1 MADQATLSFPYYSA
15 ESHDGSENRVTVI
28 FSVTVEGSLGGATED
43 NVADAVRDHRVGLS
57 GVTGSSLVRRNISQT
72 SL

>member
-1 MADQATLSFPYYSA
+1 MEQVIIGFPYYKA
-15 ESHDGSENRVTVI
+15 ESHDNSENRVTLT

-43 NVADAVRDHRVGLS
+43 NVADAVRDYLAGLS
-57 GVTGSSLVRRNISQT
+57 GVTGSSLIRRSNTQT